1 MKQVKFEELTVSVP
15 SSENFSFAV
24 LRNSEFKRNAN
35 ANGNTAARMSGQ
47 RNPTL
52 GLSILDDL
60 TGIQVSLTA
69 EPAKSFETLTLIQP
83 SGY

>member
-1 MKQVKFEELTVSVP
+1 MKQVEFEELTVSVP

-35 ANGNTAARMSGQ
+35 ANTAARMSGQ

-60 TGIQVSLTA
+60 TGIQVSLAA
-69 EPAKSFETLTLIQP
+69 EPAKSFETLTPIQP